1 MLIKFGEPISLKPY
15 YERYQSAPRE
25 TMVEINGLV
34 RSKIQEMMLH
44 VEDLEHYDQIDFIR
58 ESHYGKRYA
67 IEHGFKPNYLPSRL
81 RSDQRLVDELQKA
94 YTANPEEMEEVY
106 KDVKH
111 LYQEYKRLGI
121 RDWLFVH
128 DTGWGGVTLRAL
140 GLLILL
146 PLFMV
151 SIIPTG
157 LLFLIPK
164 IFLKKLIKDQMFVSS
179 FNVGASALISVP
191 ICLIIPLI
199 VLWITQGFWW
209 ALAYFILFPIMFVLA
224 WNYMRLFQKFK
235 GAYKYNA
242 PKNRATIEKLKRLR
256 ISIHERLNKFLQ

>member
-1 MLIKFGEPISLKPY
+1 M
-15 YERYQSAPRE
+15 
-25 TMVEINGLV
+25 
-34 RSKIQEMMLH
+34 
-44 VEDLEHYDQIDFIR
+44 
-58 ESHYGKRYA
+58 
-67 IEHGFKPNYLPSRL
+67 
-81 RSDQRLVDELQKA
+81 
-94 YTANPEEMEEVY
+94 
-106 KDVKH
+106 
-111 LYQEYKRLGI
+111 GI

-209 ALAYFILFPIMFVLA
+209 ALGYFIAFPIMFILA

-235 GAYKYNA
+235 GAFRYNTPQNKDRIA
-242 PKNRATIEKLKRLR
+242 KLKELRRSVHNRLDE
-256 ISIHERLNKFLQ
+256 ILK